1 MQTNFKKL
9 TLNINECYNKK
20 KHVFLTWWSEIWQET
35 KQKKGGCVGV

>member
-20 KHVFLTWWSEIWQET
+20 KHVFFLGGVKFDKKT
-35 KQKKGGCVGV
+35 KQKKGGCVDV